1 VNAIDVAAEPESRAP
16 AMDALQTIDDLL
28 EESRRAAVSG
38 LHRDGARWA
47 EKVLAHPEATPTEQ
61 AHARAI
67 LAQHRLRLGDFE
79 ASVHNGLLALE
90 FLTASGDLLQQSRV
104 HSTLALAFTETALN
118 EAALRHVV
126 AALEAARACGD
137 VTAEFWAL
145 SRSSMVHEAMGD
157 TQRGLELGRRALAL
171 SRTVDGAEARFAALN
186 NLGDSCQV
194 VAREQRSQRL
204 DADADADADAALQ
217 EARDYMSQAV
227 ELANAH
233 GHAYW
238 ETVARNNMV
247 GILTDLGE
255 CVEAREQAARAKLI
269 AKTNGYR
276 NLEVS
281 IDVQLA
287 EVVRAEG
294 SVVLATSMMD
304 SQLADPDLEEYPV
317 LLTRLHRALYEMHK
331 ASGRFEESLRHHEAL
346 HTLVLHGT
354 TEAAGLQSQMLIN
367 TLEIEQALNEAERS
381 QHEAELQRIRAE
393 EADLQAHT
401 DPLTQLPNRRALDRH
416 LPPLISRALDF
427 QQPLCVAMVD
437 FDYFKQVND
446 VYGHATGDLVLSA
459 MAEMMRAAVRDSDLA
474 VRVGGEEF
482 VLVFGNTGLHAATR
496 ACERLLAAVRDHPWD
511 GLAAG
516 LACTVSAGVAELLP
530 DESVSDWLGR
540 ADAALFAAK
549 HAGRDQVSLAL
560 A

>member
-1 VNAIDVAAEPESRAP
+1 VNAIDVVAEPELRAP
-16 AMDALQTIDDLL
+16 AAALPTIDELL
-28 EESRRAAVSG
+28 EESRQAAVSG
-38 LHRDGARWA
+38 LHRDGARCA
-47 EKVLAHPEATPTEQ
+47 ETVLARPEVTPTQQ

-90 FLTASGDLLQQSRV
+90 YLSTSGDLLGQSRV

-126 AALEAARACGD
+126 AALDAARACGD

-157 TQRGLELGRRALAL
+157 TQRGLELGRRALDLA
-171 SRTVDGAEARFAALN
+171 RTVDDSEAGFAALN
-186 NLGDSCQV
+186 NLGDTCQV
-194 VAREQRSQRL
+194 VAREQRTQGL
-204 DADADADADAALQ
+204 DADAALH
-217 EARDYMSQAV
+217 EARDYMLEAV

-247 GILTDLGE
+247 GIMTDLGE
-255 CVEAREQAARAKLI
+255 YAEAREQASRAKVI

-294 SVVLATSMMD
+294 SFALATSMMD

-346 HTLVLHGT
+346 HVLVLHGT

-367 TLEIEQALNEAERS
+367 TLEIEQALHEAERS

-416 LPPLISRALDF
+416 LPPLIDRALDY

-437 FDYFKQVND
+437 FDHFKRVND
-446 VYGHATGDLVLSA
+446 VHGHATGDLVLTA
-459 MAEMMRAAVRDSDLA
+459 MAEMLRAAVRDSDLA

-482 VLVFGNTGLHAATR
+482 VLVFGNTNLDEATR
-496 ACERLLAAVRDHPWD
+496 ACERLLAAVREHHWE
-511 GLAAG
+511 GLATG
-516 LACTVSAGVAELLP
+516 LSCTVSAGVAELLP
-530 DESVSDWLGR
+530 NECIPDWLGR

-549 HAGRDQVSLAL
+549 HAGRDQVCLAV